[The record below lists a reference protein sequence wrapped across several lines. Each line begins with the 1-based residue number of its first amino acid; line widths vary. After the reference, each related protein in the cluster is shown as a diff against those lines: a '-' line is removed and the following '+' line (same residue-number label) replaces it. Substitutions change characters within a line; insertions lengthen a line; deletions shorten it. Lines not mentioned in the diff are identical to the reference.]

1 VAELDGGP
9 TGSLQD
15 GLVLI
20 TGAGSGIGRAI
31 ALEAAGAGA
40 SVAIND
46 IDEERAH
53 ETREAVEAAGGKAAV
68 VAGDVSTP
76 DGAQSVVTAAVG
88 QLGGLTA
95 LANNVGLV
103 RGGPLETLDPNDWH
117 FVFKVDLDSA
127 LYCSQAALT
136 ALRES
141 NGCIVNTS
149 SLVAYFPAP
158 GAGAYNAAKAALSSL
173 TEQMA
178 LEWGPSG
185 VRVNAVAP
193 GLVSGTRFSAS
204 STDETVQA
212 KRQPIVPLRRTGR
225 AEDVAPVVVFLMSDA
240 ARYVTGQ
247 VIRVDGGLGVA
258 LQTFIP

>member
-1 VAELDGGP
+1 MGDLQGGRV
-9 TGSLQD
+9 
-15 GLVLI
+15 LV

-31 ALEAAGAGA
+31 AHEAAAAGAR
-40 SVAIND
+40 VAVND
-46 IDEERAH
+46 IDAARAEEACDSVKASGGD
-53 ETREAVEAAGGKAAV
+53 AVA
-68 VAGDVSTP
+68 VAGDVASR
-76 DGAQSVVTAAVG
+76 DGARAVVDEAIER
-88 QLGGLTA
+88 LGGLTA

-103 RGGPLETLDPNDWH
+103 RGGPLESLDADDWR
-117 FVFKVDLDSA
+117 FVFTVDVDSA
-127 LYCSQAALT
+127 LFCSQFALPS
-136 ALRES
+136 LRAS
-141 NGCIVNTS
+141 RGCIVNTS

-204 STDETVQA
+204 STDDAVQA

>member
-1 VAELDGGP
+1 MGDLQGG
-9 TGSLQD
+9 QV
-15 GLVLI
+15 LV

-31 ALEAAGAGA
+31 ALEAAAAGA

-46 IDEERAH
+46 IDLERAD
-53 ETREAVEAAGGKAAV
+53 ETRDAVVATGGTAV
-68 VAGDVSTP
+68 GVAGDVSTP
-76 DGAQSVVTAAVG
+76 EGARAVVAAAID

-103 RGGPLETLDPNDWH
+103 RGGPLETLPADDWQ

-136 ALRES
+136 ALRNS
-141 NGCIVNTS
+141 RGCIVNTS

-204 STDETVQA
+204 STDEAVQA

>member
-1 VAELDGGP
+1 MGELHGGRV
-9 TGSLQD
+9 
-15 GLVLI
+15 LV

-31 ALEAAGAGA
+31 AMEAAAAGAT
-40 SVAIND
+40 VAIND
-46 IDEERAH
+46 IDADRAN
-53 ETREAVEAAGGKAAV
+53 ETRDAVIGAGGEAVV
-68 VAGDVSTP
+68 VLGDVSTS
-76 DGAQSVVTAAVG
+76 DGAHAVLDAAIG

-103 RGGPLETLDPNDWH
+103 RGGPLEALDASDWH
-117 FVFKVDLDSA
+117 CVFKVDLDSA
-127 LYCSQAALT
+127 LFCSQAALP
-136 ALRES
+136 ALRAS
-141 NGCIVNTS
+141 KGCIVNTS

-204 STDETVQA
+204 STDEAVQA

>member
-1 VAELDGGP
+1 MGDLHGERAGALHGGRV
-9 TGSLQD
+9 
-15 GLVLI
+15 LV

-31 ALEAAGAGA
+31 AIEAAAAGAR
-40 SVAIND
+40 VAIND
-46 IDEERAH
+46 INAERAN
-53 ETREAVEAAGGKAAV
+53 ETCHAVAGAGGEAVV
-68 VAGDVSTP
+68 VPGDVSTTE
-76 DGAQSVVTAAVG
+76 GANAVVAATIEH
-88 QLGGLTA
+88 LGGLTA

-103 RGGPLETLDPNDWH
+103 RGGPLETLDASDWH
-117 FVFKVDLDSA
+117 FVFNVDLDSA
-127 LYCSQAALT
+127 LFCSQAALT
-136 ALRES
+136 ALRDS
-141 NGCIVNTS
+141 RGCIVNTS

-204 STDETVQA
+204 STDEAVQA

>member
-1 VAELDGGP
+1 MGDLQGGRV
-9 TGSLQD
+9 
-15 GLVLI
+15 LV

-31 ALEAAGAGA
+31 AMEAAAAGAT
-40 SVAIND
+40 VAIND
-46 IDEERAH
+46 IDAARAS
-53 ETREAVEAAGGKAAV
+53 ETRDAVIGAGGEAIV
-68 VAGDVSTP
+68 IQGDVSTRE
-76 DGAQSVVTAAVG
+76 DAHAVVGSAIE

-103 RGGPLETLDPNDWH
+103 RGGPLETLDERDWH

-127 LYCSQAALT
+127 LFCSQAAL
-136 ALRES
+136 AELRAS
-141 NGCIVNTS
+141 QGCIVNTS

-204 STDETVQA
+204 STDDAVQA
-212 KRQPIVPLRRTGR
+212 KRQPVVPLRRTGR

-247 VIRVDGGLGVA
+247 VIRVDGGLGIA

>member
-1 VAELDGGP
+1 MGD
-9 TGSLQD
+9 LQN
-15 GLVLI
+15 GKVLV

-31 ALEAAGAGA
+31 ALAAAGAGA
-40 SVAIND
+40 AVAVND
-46 IDEERAH
+46 IDADRARETCEE
-53 ETREAVEAAGGKAAV
+53 VSAAGGGAFA
-68 VAGDVSTP
+68 VAGDVSTR
-76 DGAQSVVTAAVG
+76 DGARAVVEDAIG

-103 RGGPLETLDPNDWH
+103 RGGALESLDADTWH
-117 FVFKVDLDSA
+117 FVFNVDLDSA
-127 LYCSQAALT
+127 LFCSQAALG
-136 ALRES
+136 ALRAS

-193 GLVSGTRFSAS
+193 GLVSGTRFTPN
-204 STDETVQA
+204 STDEAIQA
-212 KRQPIVPLRRTGR
+212 KRQPVVPLRRTGQ
-225 AEDVAPVVVFLMSDA
+225 AEDIALVVVFLMSDA

-247 VIRVDGGLGVA
+247 VIRVDGGLGIA

>member
-1 VAELDGGP
+1 MGDLHGGRV
-9 TGSLQD
+9 
-15 GLVLI
+15 LV
-20 TGAGSGIGRAI
+20 TGAGSGIGRSI
-31 ALEAAGAGA
+31 AWHAAAAGAT
-40 SVAIND
+40 VAIND
-46 IDEERAH
+46 IDADRAH
-53 ETREAVEAAGGKAAV
+53 QARDAVAAAGGEAV
-68 VAGDVSTP
+68 AVPGDVSTP
-76 DGAQSVVTAAVG
+76 EGAHAVVDAAIDR
-88 QLGGLTA
+88 LGGLTA
-95 LANNVGLV
+95 LVNNVGLV
-103 RGGPLETLDPNDWH
+103 RGGPLETLDPHDWH
-117 FVFKVDLDSA
+117 FVLKVDLDSA
-127 LYCSQAALT
+127 LFCSQAALA
-136 ALRES
+136 ALRAS
-141 NGCIVNTS
+141 HGCIVNTS

-212 KRQPIVPLRRTGR
+212 KRQPLVPLRRTGR

-247 VIRVDGGLGVA
+247 VIRVDGGLGIA